1 MSNLFKKANKI
12 QPAQTQRQEREP
24 SKLFINLGFE
34 KQYGEEI
41 RFVNIPLVLTAD
53 QIQQGIDNLQ
63 KSVSAN
69 SPDEWRE
76 FIADRLLLAKDVQSL
91 FEQMD
96 EGTQLVNTDIPEYH
110 ELGYLSGLQV
120 QFVHRKDKEQIE
132 FKDVDAK
139 DRRKAFM
146 RK

>member
-1 MSNLFKKANKI
+1 MSNLFKKANKT
-12 QPAQTQRQEREP
+12 QPVQQARQEREP

-34 KQYGEEI
+34 KQYGEEV

-53 QIQQGIDNLQ
+53 QIQQGIENLQ
-63 KSVSAN
+63 KSVGAN

-76 FIADRLLLAKDVQSL
+76 FVADRLLLAKDVQSL

-96 EGTQLVNTDIPEYH
+96 GGTQLVNTDIPEDH
-110 ELGYLSGLQV
+110 ELGYLSGLQI